1 MKGQLRNDIKNGFD
15 WQQKKEHLLLPHFS
29 YSRGPAGSV
38 SHFLLTP
45 FESSFRSEPISTT
58 HFSLHLSYPRS
69 LSTFPPC
76 CSRYHSSLISLVL
89 YISSTA
95 PHIFI
100 HIYLSYSCTPKQPK
114 YQIKYRTMVHQPDNP
129 PVASTESGGPATSP
143 TLEERP
149 HDFRYEVCSFSG
161 QWWGKDIN
169 VTDKQLTDRSSK
181 DTLSRTG
188 LNLSISTL
196 KTL

>member
-1 MKGQLRNDIKNGFD
+1 MASIDSRRKSIYYYPISVIHGDPPEVYHTFSS
-15 WQQKKEHLLLPHFS
+15 HLS
-29 YSRGPAGSV
+29 SRAFGPN
-38 SHFLLTP
+38 
-45 FESSFRSEPISTT
+45 RSTT

-161 QWWGKDIN
+161 Q
-169 VTDKQLTDRSSK
+169 
-181 DTLSRTG
+181 
-188 LNLSISTL
+188 
-196 KTL
+196 